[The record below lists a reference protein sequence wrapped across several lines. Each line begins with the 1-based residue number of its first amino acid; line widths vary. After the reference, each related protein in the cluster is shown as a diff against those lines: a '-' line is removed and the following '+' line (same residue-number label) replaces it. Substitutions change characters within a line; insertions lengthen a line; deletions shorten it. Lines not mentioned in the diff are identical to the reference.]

1 MEDQLIMEA
10 IHRNH
15 IKTRELN
22 KKKQVKIEKLSR
34 LDKLIL
40 SMSALG
46 FFTGVVTFIAVIESL
61 KF

>member
-1 MEDQLIMEA
+1 MEDQLIMEG

-22 KKKQVKIEKLSR
+22 KKKQVKKEELSKM
-34 LDKLIL
+34 DKLIL
-40 SMSALG
+40 SMSALA
-46 FFTGVVTFIAVIESL
+46 FFTGVVTFIAVIENL